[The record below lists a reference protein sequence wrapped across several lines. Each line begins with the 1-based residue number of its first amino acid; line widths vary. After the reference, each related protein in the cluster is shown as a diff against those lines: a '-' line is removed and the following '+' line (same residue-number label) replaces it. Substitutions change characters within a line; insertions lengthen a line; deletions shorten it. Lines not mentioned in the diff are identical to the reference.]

1 MAQWSAR
8 AVRWRTVQD
17 PTEETQRG
25 PGALSRLA
33 TPALAASLPLAL
45 AFLVGAEAPEALGGA
60 SLPAVART
68 AAAVAAV
75 CAFAVE
81 LGTRRDRWRLR
92 WVIASAS
99 AVFAVGVGLLTAR
112 GLTGE
117 ERDDVAGRLA
127 PAELASAPD
136 VLLVFAEGAWI
147 DDLHHEPFEVGY
159 FASSRR
165 RSTDLATLLTGV
177 DVFTHGVV
185 DDRDEPR
192 VPTVLEHL
200 AGHGYE
206 VAAFLPGDEL
216 RWVGRSGL
224 SLDGGLA
231 GARTWVDGGD
241 GPPRLA
247 VVTGAGVEDA
257 QDLLDATMRRP
268 GRGVRRLACTVVG
281 MDRDGWHSAETWGMV
296 DRREGPPAV
305 AGSSDGMNDWLLNW
319 GLSVPRPIESARLAR
334 EQLRGGIEQGGAVR
348 FTPGAANEVHLL
360 EVATTVGMLRVELTR
375 LGEDPL
381 LDWEWGGRLEEH
393 FVYRNRS
400 TWLPISRAL
409 GETDEQVAARE
420 AAGRDAAETLLG
432 RWYEAVVLPARA
444 RRTRTGGRG
453 L

>member
-1 MAQWSAR
+1 M
-8 AVRWRTVQD
+8 QD
-17 PTEETQRG
+17 PTEETQRE
-25 PGALSRLA
+25 PGALTRLA

-45 AFLVGAEAPEALGGA
+45 AFLVGAEAPEELGGA
-60 SLPAVART
+60 SFPTVART

-75 CAFAVE
+75 CALAAE
-81 LGTRRDRWRLR
+81 AWTRRDRWRLR
-92 WVIASAS
+92 WVTALASA
-99 AVFAVGVGLLTAR
+99 AFAVGVGLLTTR

-117 ERDDVAGRLA
+117 WQDEVAGRLA
-127 PAELASAPD
+127 PAELARAPD
-136 VLLVFAEGAWI
+136 ILLVFAEGAWI
-147 DDLHHEPFEVGY
+147 DDLHHEPWEVGY

-185 DDRDEPR
+185 EDRDEPR

-216 RWVGRSGL
+216 RWVGRGGL

-231 GARTWVDGGD
+231 GARAWVDGGD
-241 GPPRLA
+241 EPPRLA
-247 VVTGAGVEDA
+247 VVTGAGLEEA

-268 GRGVRRLACTVVG
+268 GRGMRRLACNVVG
-281 MDRDGWHSAETWGMV
+281 MDRDGWHSAEAWGPV
-296 DRREGPPAV
+296 DLRDSGPPGV
-305 AGSSDGMNDWLLNW
+305 AGSSDGINDWLVSW
-319 GLSVPRPIESARLAR
+319 GLPTPRPIESERLAR
-334 EQLRGGIEQGGAVR
+334 EQFRSGIEQGGAVR

-360 EVATTVGMLRVELTR
+360 EVATTAGTLRVELTR

-381 LDWEWGGRLEEH
+381 MDWEWGGRLEEH

-400 TWLPISRAL
+400 TWLPSPRAL

-420 AAGRDAAETLLG
+420 AAGRKAAEALLD

-444 RRTRTGGRG
+444 QRSEAGSSG

>member
-1 MAQWSAR
+1 M
-8 AVRWRTVQD
+8 QD
-17 PTEETQRG
+17 SIEETQRE
-25 PGALSRLA
+25 PGAASRLA

-60 SLPAVART
+60 SFPGVART
-68 AAAVAAV
+68 AAAIAAV
-75 CAFAVE
+75 CAFAAEVR
-81 LGTRRDRWRLR
+81 TRRDRWRLR
-92 WVIASAS
+92 WVVALTSAM
-99 AVFAVGVGLLTAR
+99 FAVGVGLLTTR
-112 GLTGE
+112 SLTGE
-117 ERDDVAGRLA
+117 EQDDVTERLA

-136 VLLVFAEGAWI
+136 ILLVFAEGAWI
-147 DDLHHEPFEVGY
+147 DDLHHEPWEVGY
-159 FASSRR
+159 FASSRWR
-165 RSTDLATLLTGV
+165 GTDLATLLTGV

-185 DDRDEPR
+185 EDRDEPR
-192 VPTVLEHL
+192 VPTVPERL

-206 VAAFLPGDEL
+206 VAAFLPEDEL
-216 RWVGRSGL
+216 SWVGRGGL

-247 VVTGAGVEDA
+247 VVTGAGLEDA

-268 GRGVRRLACTVVG
+268 GRGVRRLVCTVVG
-281 MDRDGWHSAETWGMV
+281 MDRDEWHSAETWGAV

-305 AGSSDGMNDWLLNW
+305 AGSSDGMNDWLLSW
-319 GLSVPRPIESARLAR
+319 GLPIPRPIESARLAR

-348 FTPGAANEVHLL
+348 FTRGAANEVHLL
-360 EVATTVGMLRVELTR
+360 EVATRVGMLRVELTR
-375 LGEDPL
+375 LGEDPFM
-381 LDWEWGGRLEEH
+381 DWEWGGRLAEH

-400 TWLPISRAL
+400 TWLSIPRAL

-420 AAGRDAAETLLG
+420 AAGRDAAEALLD

-444 RRTRTGGRG
+444 RRSEAGSGG